1 MAIVTRNLSCTDAPR
16 STHAPTPSLTAMA
29 SGVYTLRIRPFQLTR
44 RPREPSDPCRETSTP
59 ARHLLDPPHPLVI
72 HFNAFYPRIP
82 SLRCWLV
89 ILMPDPTPGIYLD
102 YAATTP
108 VEPEVAEAMAGFL
121 THEGTFGNPHS
132 TAHRFGLAA
141 HQAVE
146 IARRDV
152 ARLICSDEDE
162 IVLTSGATEAINLAV
177 KGAMQS
183 QRTNRR
189 HLLVS
194 SLEHKAVLDTADWL
208 AGCSFQVD
216 RVAPDKDGLITP
228 SVVESHIRPDTAVV
242 SLMHVNNEVGTIT
255 DIGAI
260 AHVAHEHGA
269 LLHVDAAQSAAR
281 LPIDVRHL
289 QVDLL
294 SLSGHK
300 IYGPKGVGA
309 LFARRATRSFIEAQT
324 HGGGQEGGL
333 RSGTLPTH
341 QIVGLG
347 VAARLVR
354 ERLPEDAERMA
365 TIDSRLLDWIRDLD
379 GAEPNGNQ
387 LVRVPGILSVAFRDV
402 EAESLMLALGDIA
415 VSAGSACT
423 TSQVEPSHV
432 LLGLGLPVSTA
443 LSSIRLS
450 PGRYTTPADID
461 AVGHRLHEAVAALR
475 SIAA

>member
-1 MAIVTRNLSCTDAPR
+1 M
-16 STHAPTPSLTAMA
+16 THPVS
-29 SGVYTLRIRPFQLTR
+29 
-44 RPREPSDPCRETSTP
+44 
-59 ARHLLDPPHPLVI
+59 
-72 HFNAFYPRIP
+72 
-82 SLRCWLV
+82 
-89 ILMPDPTPGIYLD
+89 GIYLD

-108 VEPEVAEAMAGFL
+108 VEPQVAEAMAGFL
-121 THEGTFGNPHS
+121 THDGTFGNPHS
-132 TAHRFGLAA
+132 TSHRFGHAA

-146 IARRDV
+146 TARQDV
-152 ARLICSDEDE
+152 ARLIGADEDE
-162 IVLTSGATEAINLAV
+162 IVWTSGATEAINLAV

-183 QRTNRR
+183 QHANGR

-194 SLEHKAVLDTADWL
+194 TLEHKAVLDTADWL
-208 AGCSFQVD
+208 AGHGFH
-216 RVAPDKDGLITP
+216 VAPLPPDQDGLITS
-228 SVVESHIRPDTAVV
+228 SVVESRIQPDTALV
-242 SLMHVNNEVGTIT
+242 SLMHVNNEVGTVT
-255 DIGAI
+255 DIAGI
-260 AHVAHEHGA
+260 AHVVHKHGA

-281 LPIDVRHL
+281 IPINVRRLH
-289 QVDLL
+289 VDLL

-300 IYGPKGVGA
+300 LYGPKGVGA
-309 LFARRATRSFIEAQT
+309 LYVRRQVRPVLEAQT

-347 VAARLVR
+347 VAARLLR
-354 ERLPEDAERMA
+354 ERLASDSAHLA
-365 TIDSRLLDWIRDLD
+365 AIDNRLFGWIGEID

-387 LVRVPGILSVAFRDV
+387 TQRVPGILNVAFHGV

-432 LLGLGLPVSTA
+432 LLGLGLPISTV

-450 PGRYTTPADID
+450 PGRYTTSAEID
-461 AVGHRLHEAVAALR
+461 AVGHRLNEAVTTLR